1 MRTGPFLRLNRDTA
15 AIDNSGSKPTA
26 ITVPTGAIICATA
39 VRNPDNPQMI
49 EVQWQDCRL
58 FMSRSMFR
66 SAGKR
71 SWEPE
76 NKEHSRLLPRKFSA
90 SLCSG

>member
-1 MRTGPFLRLNRDTA
+1 MGQPLRLNRDTP

-58 FMSRSMFR
+58 FMFAVDVQERGEKVMG
-66 SAGKR
+66 AG
-71 SWEPE
+71 
-76 NKEHSRLLPRKFSA
+76 
-90 SLCSG
+90 